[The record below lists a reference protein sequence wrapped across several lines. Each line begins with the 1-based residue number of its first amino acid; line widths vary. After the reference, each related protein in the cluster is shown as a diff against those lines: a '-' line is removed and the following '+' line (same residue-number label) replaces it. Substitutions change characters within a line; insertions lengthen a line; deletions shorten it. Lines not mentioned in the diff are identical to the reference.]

1 MIEISTSTASG
12 PDAASLRERTRLS
25 FDLDVDICIV
35 GAGLAGLTVA
45 LETARL
51 GASVA
56 VLEGRHV
63 GWNAS
68 GHQLGTVLPGF
79 GLPVA
84 DVIDRVGFET
94 TRELWSLSKEGAE
107 FVRGLA
113 TEEQIPGIDF
123 SEGALEVSNVDAGD
137 RLLRRLQM
145 LHEHLQTEVEGWQVE
160 RVRDQLRTDRYFH
173 GIYYPKAFQIDGRRY
188 VHGLAA
194 LARRAGVRIFED
206 TPVVSIDSSG
216 VRKRI
221 VTPTARLRASH
232 IVLAG
237 NVHLGT
243 PLQRLSDTL
252 LPVWRYAGV
261 TVPLGGRLSTAI
273 AFRGSVRDSDGID
286 HFRVVDGDRLM
297 WASPE
302 TTWAMRPQ
310 RFAGAIAR
318 RIRTIFPQLGDV
330 EIEEVFGGVTGE
342 TVHGMP
348 QIGQLRKGLWV
359 ASGFGRQG
367 LNTSAMAGQLIARGI
382 LWGDERWR
390 LFSPF
395 ELVWA
400 GGAIGRVAGQIVG
413 LWGRGSSAAAG
424 ALARY
429 RERVRAREK
438 IREARLAEANRQA
451 GLRQAGLRPAM
462 QRRPSSEGS
471 ASDRPASARQPR
483 PSGSQP
489 GRQPPGRQP
498 GRSAPVRPGPPPP
511 VQLRDGERRVE
522 PKDPTHKDPTHMDP
536 VPMDRVPAAPPQA
549 EPAHDPARNVEAAI
563 SQESEKLPSPP
574 V

>member
-1 MIEISTSTASG
+1 MIEISTSTGSG
-12 PDAASLRERTRLS
+12 PDAASLREPARLS

-107 FVRGLA
+107 FIRALA

-123 SEGALEVSNVDAGD
+123 SEGVLEVSNVDAGD
-137 RLLRRLQM
+137 RWLRRLRM
-145 LHEHLQTEVEGWQVE
+145 LHEDFATEVEGWQVE

-206 TPVVSIDSSG
+206 TPVVSIDASG

-261 TVPLGGRLSTAI
+261 TVPLGGRLSASI

-286 HFRVVDGDRLM
+286 HFRIVDGDRLM

-302 TTWAMRPQ
+302 TTWRMRPQ

-348 QIGQLRKGLWV
+348 QIGQLQKGLWV

-367 LNTSAMAGQLIARGI
+367 LSTSAMAGQLIARGI

-400 GGAIGRVAGQIVG
+400 GGPIGRVAGQIVG

-438 IREARLAEANRQA
+438 FREAKLAEANRQA
-451 GLRQAGLRPAM
+451 GVRPAM
-462 QRRPSSEGS
+462 PRRPPSE
-471 ASDRPASARQPR
+471 RPASDPPPR
-483 PSGSQP
+483 PRSRPSRPQP
-489 GRQPPGRQP
+489 NRP
-498 GRSAPVRPGPPPP
+498 GRSGPVHPAAPPP
-511 VQLRDGERRVE
+511 VQLREGGRRVE
-522 PKDPTHKDPTHMDP
+522 PKDPTYKDPAYKDQTHMDP
-536 VPMDRVPAAPPQA
+536 VPGALPQA
-549 EPAHDPARNVEAAI
+549 EPARDPVRDADAAI